1 MVNSFFL
8 RESVLL
14 AVLPLVSFVGALL
27 FEVGYAGEFGYSY
40 SFISIDLK
48 TMIVSIACSVVVLIP
63 VFLFS
68 IGVLRVLSDTSKEV
82 RVLGLEFFLPVI
94 ALIGVC
100 VTGFSSRVFIIF
112 LISSLTFAISKYAFI
127 ILKGFKYGLKGALSR
142 AAESEGLTDR
152 AIVREGLRKLNLENK
167 WIFHILLA
175 MVLILLVFMVRGV
188 GQGFAKWRSDY
199 QTVNMNGGEYAILS
213 AYGDLVVLGG
223 VYDEQFNGVI
233 SIVPRNSERLA
244 ELRSAYLPSFLPGL
258 CAIGKC
264 DE

>member
-1 MVNSFFL
+1 MNSFFL

-48 TMIVSIACSVVVLIP
+48 AMVVSLACSVVILIP
-63 VFLFS
+63 VLLFS
-68 IGVLRVLSDTSKEV
+68 VGVFRIMSDTSKEV

-100 VTGFSSRVFIIF
+100 ITGFSSRMFILFF
-112 LISSLTFAISKYAFI
+112 LSSLTFAVSKYAFI
-127 ILKGFKYGLKGALSR
+127 ILKGLKYGLKGSLSR

-152 AIVREGLRKLNLENK
+152 SIVREGLAKLDLGNK

-175 MVLILLVFMVRGV
+175 VVLVLLAFMVRGA
-188 GQGFAKWRSDY
+188 GQGFAQWRSDY

-223 VYDEQFNGVI
+223 IYDEQFNGVI
-233 SIVPRNSERLA
+233 SIVPRNSEKLV
-244 ELRSAYLPSFLPGL
+244 ELRNAYLPSYLPGI

-264 DE
+264 NE